1 MNCKWAKE
9 INLVHGNKTAWI
21 CTSPRRD
28 DMLCGHCCLDCSKPY
43 LHNDEIVGCE
53 GVCEAAVLT
62 LRGYD
67 VGDGDYWEA
76 KGDEK
81 YESSI

>member
-43 LHNDEIVGCE
+43 LHDGEVLGCL
-53 GVCEAAVLT
+53 GVCEAARSAVMGEE
-62 LRGYD
+62 REPVGYWD
-67 VGDGDYWEA
+67 ATGCGRWVE
-76 KGDEK
+76 
-81 YESSI
+81 